1 MKPPPA
7 LRRLTALVSAVLMI
21 LASPGL
27 APTASADTSDDSLSY
42 EFEIHENDVVDLT
55 MTRKGDDAG

>member
-27 APTASADTSDDSLSY
+27 APTASADT
-42 EFEIHENDVVDLT
+42 
-55 MTRKGDDAG
+55 